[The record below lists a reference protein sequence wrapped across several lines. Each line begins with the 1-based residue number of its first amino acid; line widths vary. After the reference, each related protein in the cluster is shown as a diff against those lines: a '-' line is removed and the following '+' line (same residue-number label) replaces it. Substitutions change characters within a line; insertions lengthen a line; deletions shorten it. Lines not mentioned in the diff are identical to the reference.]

1 MPIQNAAAGI
11 TALSQLQI
19 DADKVWNLKGISNL
33 KELALGMV
41 QGDILVHDGTRIIRL
56 AAGNPNYVLTS
67 DGPGL
72 MVKWGPPGLYFNRFY
87 PVTIS
92 QSLSVVKKPPDR
104 TFSKAAPIASP
115 YVDVLGDAPG
125 SYVKMLSPAITRTLA
140 AVIETADKSKSIN
153 APVSRLYELQIPV
166 GGAVAD
172 DGGVL
177 TDETAAAVSE
187 ITRYANYIA
196 GEDGDKT
203 CTATAWEAQTFT
215 PATTHNIRAVWL
227 KLVGAAVGTV
237 TLSVRATAAGLPTG
251 ADLATATLVGVIADP
266 SARWYKFTFAAPTT
280 LTAAVV
286 YALVLRN
293 TSGTGT
299 LKWRADLT
307 APAYAGGQRCFSTNS
322 GVNWT
327 ADATADFMFEEWGT
341 ALPADMHFF
350 PAAIAVGDA
359 YYFGHSKKF
368 DVLVV
373 DINTPGAGTYTAVW
387 EYSQGAGAWAALV
400 GLADGTNAF
409 KNQWTREVTHTPQ
422 AGWALDTVSGIN
434 AYWVRARCDNAGAG
448 YTQPLGNFAQ
458 VRIIT

>member
-1 MPIQNAAAGI
+1 MSLLVKGVAR
-11 TALSQLQI
+11 LSQLQI

-41 QGDILVHDGTRIIRL
+41 QGDLLVHDGTKIIRL

-72 MVKWGPPGLYFNRFY
+72 LIKWGPPGLYFNRFY
-87 PVTIS
+87 PATIS
-92 QSLSVVKKPPDR
+92 QSLIVVKKTPDKSYGR
-104 TFSKAAPIASP
+104 NAPIASP
-115 YVDVLGDAPG
+115 HVNVLGDAPG

-153 APVSRLYELQIPV
+153 APVSRHYDLQIPV

-177 TDETAAAVSE
+177 TDETAAAQSE
-187 ITRYANYIA
+187 ITRYANYIV
-196 GEDGDKT
+196 GEDGEKT

-215 PATTHNIRAVWL
+215 PATTHNIRYVWL

-237 TLSVRATAAGLPTG
+237 TLSIRATAAGLPTG

-266 SARWYKFTFAAPTT
+266 SARWYKFTFPAPTT

-293 TSGTGT
+293 TSGSGT

-307 APAYAGGQRCFSTNS
+307 APAYAGGQRCYSTNS
-322 GVNWT
+322 GVAWT

-341 ALPADMHFF
+341 VLPADMHFF

-359 YYFGHSKKF
+359 YYFGHTAKKF
-368 DVLVV
+368 DVLIV
-373 DINTPGAGTYTAVW
+373 DINTPGGGNYTVVW
-387 EYSQGAGAWAALV
+387 EYSKGGGVWAPLV
-400 GLADGTNAF
+400 GMTDGTNAF
-409 KNQWTREVTHTPQ
+409 KVQWTQEVTHTPQ
-422 AGWALDTVSGIN
+422 ADWLVDTVNGVN

-448 YTQPLGNFAQ
+448 YSQPLGNFAQ